1 MIKLFEK
8 LREELNRETLKYTY
22 KYQKI
27 HGFNMGTGKEATH
40 NNEADAFKH

>member
-1 MIKLFEK
+1 MQKSYIEN

-27 HGFNMGTGKEATH
+27 YGFEIGTGKEAGRTYLC
-40 NNEADAFKH
+40 K